1 MISQIHFDLNWM
13 YLNFDPC
20 QSMAFNPF
28 QSLSDTDVQ
37 CLDANETCQRSLCEC
52 DRQLI
57 LGKHVLETAL
67 SDLLDSVS
75 HLINSKATS

>member
-1 MISQIHFDLNWM
+1 M
-13 YLNFDPC
+13 
-20 QSMAFNPF
+20 
-28 QSLSDTDVQ
+28 
-37 CLDANETCQRSLCEC
+37 DANETCQRSLCEC

-57 LGKHVLETAL
+57 LGKDVLETML